1 MGIIALAALVGLGS
15 GLGVGLFLRQ
25 VVLGQRDGLRAE
37 LRRLEAELVDRRAQV
52 TSLSQAREAQ
62 TLELAQALAT
72 RAEAQRQTATAQA
85 GLAGVERERSGLL
98 AREAALAQTLETTR
112 RQATEMAE
120 ALAHAQ
126 AREAQLEE
134 EAAQLGP
141 LRERLLD
148 ATRQH
153 ARLENELEARDARVV
168 EQAEL
173 LRQGT
178 LRLAALETR
187 WQSTE
192 TERAELSAAL
202 AAERRAAT
210 ERAALEVEG
219 RQQVELKLES
229 VARRLLEDKGQTMLA
244 EHRLSLEQLLGPL
257 KERLHEFEAKV
268 DRTWAQDTK
277 DRASLLHRLRE
288 LQEAQSRLHEDAQG
302 LTRALTGE
310 SKAQGDGGEM
320 VLERLLETAGLT
332 EGREFETQS
341 SHTDDAGNRLRPDV
355 VVYLPH
361 NRAIVIDAKCSLTA
375 FVASSRAVDEI
386 ERRTDLVAHVHS
398 VRTHVRELAR
408 KRYQDLLRERTLDIV
423 LMFVPNEA
431 AFHAALAGDGALYDE
446 AFRQGVVL
454 ASPTTLLAALQLVG
468 HVWRSEKQHHH
479 AQLIADEAGKMIEKL
494 LGATEAIDEVG
505 DRLDRAQL
513 AWRDARKRL
522 FDGRGSLVD
531 RAQKVVEL
539 GARLPREKADALG
552 RLQREPA
559 DAPLPLEAP
568 APARV
573 ESAQLSLQDVAP

>member
-310 SKAQGDGGEM
+310 SKAQGDWGEM